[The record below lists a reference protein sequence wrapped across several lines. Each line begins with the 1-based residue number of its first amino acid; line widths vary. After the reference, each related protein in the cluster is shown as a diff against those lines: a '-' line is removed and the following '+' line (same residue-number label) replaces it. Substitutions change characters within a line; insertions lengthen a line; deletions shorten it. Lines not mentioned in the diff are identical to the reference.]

1 MVDMTSAATTPQTAL
16 ADDVRTAGEDARKQ
30 AAVLS
35 HAIER
40 ITAIHE
46 SQVTT
51 LQQDIQLVRAELAD
65 AHGAAKRTSAKANR
79 VGWAFGMAAVVVA
92 GLGATLTHTLLDAEK
107 QGATLRQVSDKLTH
121 QVALTNE
128 AKALAGSKG
137 AVFIDT
143 RSTLNFGR
151 GHIPGAVTA
160 SYREESDKTPAFDG
174 SKDKFEFG
182 KLPQDKAAKIV
193 FYSDG
198 PTGWK
203 SYKAAV
209 LAIKQG
215 YTGVHYFRG
224 GFDEW
229 SSKGLTVER

>member
-1 MVDMTSAATTPQTAL
+1 MFKRVAAAL
-16 ADDVRTAGEDARKQ
+16 LLSLSMIGATQ
-30 AAVLS
+30 AA
-35 HAIER
+35 
-40 ITAIHE
+40 
-46 SQVTT
+46 
-51 LQQDIQLVRAELAD
+51 D
-65 AHGAAKRTSAKANR
+65 APPPTPTS
-79 VGWAFGMAAVVVA
+79 VA
-92 GLGATLTHTLLDAEK
+92 GGKVIGLD
-107 QGATLRQVSDKLTH
+107 
-121 QVALTNE
+121 E